1 MKLKNLIFSFVTL
14 CLVAGLFSIAYSAGT
29 TDIYGQ
35 SVSYSNYFGGV
46 QYTGTVTF
54 ADSAANYHTKP
65 FFIGNANYYD
75 GRITT
80 DFTTGYA
87 AASDVI
93 VKYKFSN
100 DRINWVETADSDM
113 DLDANEEQA
122 DTLGMDDGVN
132 DLNFHNSIWMIIEFD
147 GQTANVT
154 NSVIT
159 WTVNLGLPEIV
170 HNNGQ
175 PLPLGRVANKAIT
188 NP

>member
-1 MKLKNLIFSFVTL
+1 MKKFLNLI
-14 CLVAGLFSIAYSAGT
+14 VALIVVSIVGVLYAAGT
-29 TDIYGQ
+29 TNYHRETANFNNYLKG
-35 SVSYSNYFGGV
+35 VSF
-46 QYTGTVTF
+46 TGTVTF

-65 FFIGNANYYD
+65 MFIGNCNYLD

-100 DRINWVETADSDM
+100 DLINWVETADGDM

-122 DTLGMDDGVN
+122 DTLGIADGSN
-132 DLNFHNSIWMIIEFD
+132 DLNFHNSTWMIIEFD
-147 GQTANVT
+147 GQTANVV
-154 NSVIT
+154 NSIIT
-159 WTVNLGLPEIV
+159 WTVNLAIEEV
-170 HNNGQ
+170 AHVSGQ
-175 PLPLGRVANKAIT
+175 PLKLGWTANKAST